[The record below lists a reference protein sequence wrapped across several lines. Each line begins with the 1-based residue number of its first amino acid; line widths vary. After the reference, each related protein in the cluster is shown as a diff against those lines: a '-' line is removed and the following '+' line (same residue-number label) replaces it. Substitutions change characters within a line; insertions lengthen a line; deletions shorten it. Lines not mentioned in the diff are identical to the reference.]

1 MFGLMTVSAHERAIL
16 AIECELQHA
25 EKEAERLREREKARI
40 ACMEVL
46 EGELANAKE
55 ETALACAKL
64 NDVLDA
70 YENVQKE
77 LSQAKAALNT
87 AKTRCAYIAANAER
101 ARSQIRELQ
110 LMKDSLEA
118 RWNCHTDR
126 ELNEQTEEVSA

>member
-1 MFGLMTVSAHERAIL
+1 MFGLMTVSAHKRAML
-16 AIECELQHA
+16 TMECELQHA

-64 NDVLDA
+64 NDVMYA
-70 YENVQKE
+70 YENVQEE

-118 RWNCHTDR
+118 RWGAR
-126 ELNEQTEEVSA
+126 IEPEPETEKPA